1 MSNHYQNK
9 IQLPP
14 ALIKLGEEKYMKLF
28 FDGNMWLSPISKF
41 KKMKEGKDKIADKY
55 EGELYHPVQDL
66 CIAPI
71 ISDTKEKIEYGMPIK
86 IANETELRFS
96 YKNLLN
102 NAMFALYSYW
112 YKPINSIVKLYN
124 YDMLKNDMP
133 TYDTAV
139 IIYNP
144 LRFLEKIKKITSI
157 YCNHIQYTDETPND
171 FEIENKLQTL
181 FYKRKQFE
189 EQKEFRII
197 LPEMKLSDSTNLKI
211 DSLGDCA
218 YLVPLTALKK
228 GILIADSRE
237 KYNQL
242 LKKHSNMKFE
252 EINHFSDFA

>member
-1 MSNHYQNK
+1 M
-9 IQLPP
+9 
-14 ALIKLGEEKYMKLF
+14 
-28 FDGNMWLSPISKF
+28 
-41 KKMKEGKDKIADKY
+41 
-55 EGELYHPVQDL
+55 

-86 IANETELRFS
+86 IANEIELRFS
-96 YKNLLN
+96 YNNLLN

-181 FYKRKQFE
+181 FYKRKQFQ